1 MPQEIIKNRKK
12 ICSLQNI
19 RIMNLLDKISVLEA
33 NSVTTRE
40 FENATG
46 MTRDEYLKEMRRF
59 VEEQRAKEPAADLKK

>member
-1 MPQEIIKNRKK
+1 
-12 ICSLQNI
+12 
-19 RIMNLLDKISVLEA
+19 MNLLDKISVLEA

-59 VEEQRAKEPAADLKK
+59 VEEQRAKEPAPDLKK

>member
-1 MPQEIIKNRKK
+1 
-12 ICSLQNI
+12 
-19 RIMNLLDKISVLEA
+19 MNLLDKISVLEA

-59 VEEQRAKEPAADLKK
+59 VLEQMAQAAATVKK